1 MAQECGPQIRVNAL
15 APGFLI
21 GDQNRSLL
29 VDDDGTLTERGQKI
43 ISHTPLSRFGEPTD
57 LLGAMM
63 WLVSPA
69 SAFVTGAVIP
79 VDGGFS
85 AFSGV

>member
-1 MAQECGPQIRVNAL
+1 MG
-15 APGFLI
+15 
-21 GDQNRSLL
+21 
-29 VDDDGTLTERGQKI
+29 
-43 ISHTPLSRFGEPTD
+43 RFGVPED
-57 LLGAMM
+57 LAGTVL

-69 SAFVTGAVIP
+69 SRFVTGTVIP